1 MAKEQETCKN
11 CEKQF
16 DATFQFCPHCGQ
28 QAKED
33 LTVGVLFYNTISNYF
48 SFDARFFKS
57 FLPLMFKPGFLAKR
71 FVEGKRLLYLHPA
84 QLYLFISVV
93 FFFVFSFIQREQV
106 QSLDNELAKT
116 LKKEKVVD
124 TITPQHVK
132 DSLNILKLQKKKVND
147 SIARAALRKSLEE
160 SKIFHGFS
168 ETQIDSM
175 VNADNYEKNGMA
187 NFDFNKKSIDSLIE
201 MDAPDEIILKEM
213 GLNDNSSVFKSR
225 LYKQG
230 LKFYKS
236 RKGGSILQ
244 AFYDTIPIAM
254 FFLLPI
260 FALFL
265 KLFYRKSGSY
275 AHHLVFSFYY
285 FSFLFT
291 VFSVII
297 SINFIYDIP
306 DWIDWLI
313 AVSTFIYLLIA
324 LRVFYQQGSFKTF
337 FKGSIVTFLFLSFV
351 LPLTAIILGI
361 FAFMFY

>member
-16 DATFQFCPHCGQ
+16 EDNFQFCPHCGQ
-28 QAKED
+28 QVKED

-57 FLPLMFKPGFLAKR
+57 FLPLIFKPGFLAKR

-93 FFFVFSFIQREQV
+93 FFFMFSFIQRDQV
-106 QSLDNELAKT
+106 RSLDKKLAET
-116 LKKEKVVD
+116 LKKEKVID
-124 TITPQHVK
+124 TITPQYVK
-132 DSLNILKLQKKKVND
+132 DSLNILKLQKKKVSD

-168 ETQIDSM
+168 DTQMDSM
-175 VNADNYEKNGMA
+175 VNAENYQKNGIA
-187 NFDFNKKSIDSLIE
+187 NFDFNEKSIDSLIE
-201 MDAPDEIILKEM
+201 MDAPDEVVLKEM
-213 GLNDNSSVFKSR
+213 GLEDDAGAFKRR
-225 LYKQG
+225 LYRQA

-260 FALFL
+260 FALFI

-291 VFSVII
+291 VFSILI

-306 DWIDWLI
+306 DWIDFLI
-313 AVSTFIYLLIA
+313 AMSTFIYLLIA
-324 LRVFYQQGSFKTF
+324 LRVFYQQGRFKTF

-351 LPLTAIILGI
+351 APITALILGM

>member
-16 DATFQFCPHCGQ
+16 EDTFQFCPHCGQ

-106 QSLDNELAKT
+106 QSLDENLAKT
-116 LKKEKVVD
+116 MKKNMVVD
-124 TITPQHVK
+124 TITPQHIK
-132 DSLNILKLQKKKVND
+132 DSFSIVKLQKQKVKD
-147 SIARAALRKSLEE
+147 SIARAEIRKALEE
-160 SKIFHGFS
+160 NKFIHGFS
-168 ETQIDSM
+168 DKQIDSL
-175 VNADNYEKNGMA
+175 VNADNFQQNGMA

-201 MDAPDEIILKEM
+201 MDASEAIILKEM
-213 GLNDNSSVFKSR
+213 GLNEDAGAFKR
-225 LYKQG
+225 RIYKQG

-291 VFSVII
+291 VFSIII

-313 AVSTFIYLLIA
+313 GISTFIYLLKA
-324 LRVFYQQGSFKTF
+324 LRVFYQQGRFKTF

-351 LPLTAIILGI
+351 APLTALILGM